1 MTLLQLGALETS
13 TKAPHPK
20 IVCEFTG
27 PGTRKVTPAMPDE
40 FPTLE
45 VVAALGVLALL
56 IRTLLIASEMQ
67 SLPRWATELVR
78 LLSASD
84 RTNALAAC
92 NAPAAPA
99 LARTARELIEVVG
112 EPPYGAESALELRQE
127 QQELEQDLARRAE
140 SGRARD
146 LIVLTVLVGAM
157 AFAALSNLLVTRW
170 FHALAA
176 LASLLVIVGYVMR
189 SRLRRIERAELS
201 RIGEALSSMLTAAPN
216 TRSVRPSLHSIDGGC
231 TVCGESV
238 FLLAHAAALGASL
251 PTLGIHE
258 LRICK
263 NCGFVSGQAEDAAAL
278 AKGALEELSV
288 PLSPENEASSDD
300 TEHDG

>member
-1 MTLLQLGALETS
+1 
-13 TKAPHPK
+13 
-20 IVCEFTG
+20 
-27 PGTRKVTPAMPDE
+27 MPDE

-45 VVAALGVLALL
+45 VACAVGVLALL
-56 IRTLLIASEMQ
+56 LRTLLVASEIQ
-67 SLPRWATELVR
+67 RVPKLAAQLVR
-78 LLSASD
+78 LLSAGD
-84 RTNALAAC
+84 RASALLAC

-99 LARTARELIEVVG
+99 LARSARDLIEVVG
-112 EPPYGAESALELRQE
+112 EPPYGAEATQDLQSE
-127 QQELEQDLARRAE
+127 QQDLEQELARRAE

-146 LIVLTVLVGAM
+146 LIVLTVLIGAM

-189 SRLRRIERAELS
+189 SRLRRIERAQLS
-201 RIGEALSSMLTAAPN
+201 RIGEALTNMLQAAPGSPSA
-216 TRSVRPSLHSIDGGC
+216 RRSLHSTDSSC
-231 TVCGESV
+231 SVCGESV
-238 FLLAHAAALGASL
+238 FLLAPETALGASL
-251 PTLGIHE
+251 PALGIHE

-263 NCGFVSGQAEDAAAL
+263 NCGFVSGQAEDRAAL

-288 PLSPENEASSDD
+288 RFSPEDEASSDD